1 MRSKKENEILKLER
15 KKNDMMFEISEDN
28 AINGF
33 VPSEFKWISLDVQ
46 KKRAKELANKTMNKN
61 KKDNK

>member
-33 VPSEFKWISLDVQ
+33 VPSEFKWICLDVQ